1 MDKNELQEMLSQH
14 LTKTKEEIKSVVA
27 AEIVKVTR
35 EMDEIKK
42 SIQFLSD
49 KYDEIIL
56 EKEDL
61 KLEVNL
67 LKNTVQEQSLKIE
80 TMEQDRRQCNKRVN
94 ALDNSARYNKLELHG
109 ISQPAGER
117 PSRIAYNI
125 LKITDPTL
133 NDSEIL
139 DSFRVEKK
147 GQNRRPKIG
156 PIVVKLKTKEKR
168 DECYYNR
175 KKLAGVNFKE
185 MGVEAERIYIN
196 ENLCPFTRKLLF
208 DANNIRKKKN
218 YISIWTNGGVIKTK
232 KNSDA
237 PILTIQDDKDLELIV

>member
-109 ISQPAGER
+109 ISQTAGER

-147 GQNRRPKIG
+147 R
-156 PIVVKLKTKEKR
+156 TKQ
-168 DECYYNR
+168 
-175 KKLAGVNFKE
+175 
-185 MGVEAERIYIN
+185 
-196 ENLCPFTRKLLF
+196 T
-208 DANNIRKKKN
+208 
-218 YISIWTNGGVIKTK
+218 S
-232 KNSDA
+232 
-237 PILTIQDDKDLELIV
+237 KDRTYCC